1 MDHYK
6 LVLPE
11 HLNHYGYLFGGNLLQ
26 WIDEIGYIAANLQ
39 FPGHEFVT
47 IGLDNV
53 VFKQSIKLGSILKFE
68 SNLIKLG
75 NTSATYNVKV
85 SCEDRDTG
93 SIAQVFETNITFVS
107 IDKTGNKK
115 PINESGPDPQADQ
128 GAIIP

>member
-6 LVLPE
+6 LVLPQ

-93 SIAQVFETNITFVS
+93 CIAQVFETNITFVS
-107 IDKTGNKK
+107 IDKSGNKK
-115 PINESGPDPQADQ
+115 PINASGADQ
-128 GAIIP
+128 GTIIIP

>member
-11 HLNHYGYLFGGNLLQ
+11 HLNHYGYLFGGNLLH

-68 SNLIKLG
+68 TNLTRLG
-75 NTSATYNVKV
+75 KTAATYNVKV

-107 IDKTGNKK
+107 IDKNGKKK
-115 PINESGPDPQADQ
+115 PINESDADQ
-128 GAIIP
+128 GSIIP

>member
-11 HLNHYGYLFGGNLLQ
+11 HLNHYGYLFGGNLLH

-68 SNLIKLG
+68 TNLTRRGK
-75 NTSATYNVKV
+75 TSATYNVKV
-85 SCEDRDTG
+85 SCEDIDTG
-93 SIAQVFETNITFVS
+93 NIAQVFETNITFVS
-107 IDKTGNKK
+107 IDKTGKKK
-115 PINESGPDPQADQ
+115 PINESDADQ
-128 GAIIP
+128 GSIIP

>member
-6 LVLPE
+6 LVLPQY
-11 HLNHYGYLFGGNLLQ
+11 LNHYGYLFGGNLLQ

-68 SNLIKLG
+68 SSLIRLG

-115 PINESGPDPQADQ
+115 PIHKSDSDPQANQ
-128 GAIIP
+128 GTIIP

>member
-68 SNLIKLG
+68 TKLIRLG

-93 SIAQVFETNITFVS
+93 CVAHVFETNITFVS
-107 IDKTGNKK
+107 IDKSGNKK
-115 PINESGPDPQADQ
+115 PINTSGADQ

>member
-6 LVLPE
+6 LVLPQ

-68 SNLIKLG
+68 SSLLRLG

-115 PINESGPDPQADQ
+115 PINKGCSDLQADQ
-128 GAIIP
+128 GTIIT

>member
-6 LVLPE
+6 LVLPQ

-68 SNLIKLG
+68 SSLIRLG

-93 SIAQVFETNITFVS
+93 NIAQVFETNITFVS
-107 IDKTGNKK
+107 IDKTGHKK
-115 PINESGPDPQADQ
+115 PINKSGPDLQAGQ
-128 GAIIP
+128 EAIIP

>member
-6 LVLPE
+6 LVLPQ

-68 SNLIKLG
+68 SSLIRLG
-75 NTSATYNVKV
+75 NTSATYNVRV

-115 PINESGPDPQADQ
+115 PINKSGPDLQAGQ
-128 GAIIP
+128 EAVIP

>member
-11 HLNHYGYLFGGNLLQ
+11 HLNHYGYLFGGNLLH

-53 VFKQSIKLGSILKFE
+53 VFKQSIKLGSILKFDT
-68 SNLIKLG
+68 NLTRLG
-75 NTSATYNVKV
+75 KTAATYNVKV

-93 SIAQVFETNITFVS
+93 SIAQVF
-107 IDKTGNKK
+107 
-115 PINESGPDPQADQ
+115 
-128 GAIIP
+128 

>member
-6 LVLPE
+6 LVLPQ

-39 FPGHEFVT
+39 FPNHEFVT

-68 SNLIKLG
+68 SNLIRLG

-115 PINESGPDPQADQ
+115 PINKPL
-128 GAIIP
+128 

>member
-11 HLNHYGYLFGGNLLQ
+11 HLNHYGYLFGGNLLH

-53 VFKQSIKLGSILKFE
+53 VFKQSIKLGSILKFDT
-68 SNLIKLG
+68 NLTRLG
-75 NTSATYNVKV
+75 KTAATYNVKV

-107 IDKTGNKK
+107 IDKNGKKK
-115 PINESGPDPQADQ
+115 PINESDADQ
-128 GAIIP
+128 GSIIP

>member
-11 HLNHYGYLFGGNLLQ
+11 HLNHYGYLFGGNLLH

-53 VFKQSIKLGSILKFE
+53 VFKQSIKLGSILKFDT
-68 SNLIKLG
+68 NLTRLG
-75 NTSATYNVKV
+75 RTSATYNVKV

-107 IDKTGNKK
+107 IDKAGKKK
-115 PINESGPDPQADQ
+115 PINENIADLQVQQ
-128 GAIIP
+128 GNVIP

>member
-6 LVLPE
+6 LVLPQ

-68 SNLIKLG
+68 SSLIRLG
-75 NTSATYNVKV
+75 NTSAT
-85 SCEDRDTG
+85 EDRDTG

-115 PINESGPDPQADQ
+115 PINKGGPDLQADQ

>member
-6 LVLPE
+6 LVLPQY
-11 HLNHYGYLFGGNLLQ
+11 LNHYGYLFGGNLLQ

-53 VFKQSIKLGSILKFE
+53 IFKQSIKLGSILKFE
-68 SNLIKLG
+68 SSLIRLG

-107 IDKTGNKK
+107 IDKSGNKT
-115 PINESGPDPQADQ
+115 PINKGGPDLQADQ

>member
-6 LVLPE
+6 LVLPQY
-11 HLNHYGYLFGGNLLQ
+11 LNHYGYLFGGNLLQ

-68 SNLIKLG
+68 SSLIRLG

-115 PINESGPDPQADQ
+115 PINKGGPDLQADQ
-128 GAIIP
+128 GTIIP

>member
-6 LVLPE
+6 LVLPQ

-68 SNLIKLG
+68 SSLIRLG

-107 IDKTGNKK
+107 IDQTGNKK
-115 PINESGPDPQADQ
+115 PINKSGPDQ

>member
-6 LVLPE
+6 LVLPQ

-68 SNLIKLG
+68 SSLIRLG
-75 NTSATYNVKV
+75 NTSATYNVRV

-115 PINESGPDPQADQ
+115 PINKSGPNLQAGQ
-128 GAIIP
+128 EAVIP